1 MDSAGN
7 VIRVDFK
14 RPMEKV
20 ILDKRPLALIEQPHP
35 TSWEPTEVATLR
47 VTEPHLFR
55 PGIADLTQLADY
67 QIETQEGLRIHRLT
81 FDNGLSVRLEISETG
96 FAIWGAIVNLI
107 GSNIAPPTSPKV

>member
-1 MDSAGN
+1 MDSSEK
-7 VIRVDFK
+7 VIYVDFK
-14 RPMEKV
+14 RPMHKV

-35 TSWEPTEVATLR
+35 SSWEPAEFATLQ

-55 PGIADLTQLADY
+55 PGIADLTHLADY

-81 FDNGLSVRLEISETG
+81 FDNGQSVRLEISETG

-107 GSNIAPPTSPKV
+107 GSNIAPPTRPEA